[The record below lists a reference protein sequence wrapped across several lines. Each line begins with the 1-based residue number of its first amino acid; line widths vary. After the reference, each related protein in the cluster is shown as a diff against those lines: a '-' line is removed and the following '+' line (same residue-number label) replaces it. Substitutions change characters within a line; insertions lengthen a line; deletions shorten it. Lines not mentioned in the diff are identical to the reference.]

1 MQPSSSWSQALYG
14 SYLFNPHNTI
24 FHRSADQALKLQHLT
39 ALKKL
44 ELKLLHPLDQLPPN
58 LSFLTASTVLSLE
71 PLKPLL
77 ELQQLQLYE
86 VTAPAAAWQEL
97 VPLLPQLCDVALTYP
112 NTASVNASAA
122 AWQQLAPK
130 LRGLHLW
137 DDYGTEDVEVPLAV
151 VQQLGQLTAL
161 TMLELGEQNV
171 ALWMGCSPGAL
182 AGVLAGLQ
190 KLVYLRLR
198 VELEEEEEEGEHEEL
213 ALAIAGLRSLNRL
226 ELEFL
231 PLGGSAAHL
240 SQLVLLT
247 SLLLHDETLPDI
259 AVVAMAQTVT
269 KLKFLNLS
277 DSEGLT
283 GAFMP
288 TLGNLPCLWDLH
300 LPGSSCTDLSTSFLS
315 RCSKLEFLS
324 VFGEWEVT
332 VEGRSAL
339 EAALPGLKQLN
350 VVD

>member
-1 MQPSSSWSQALYG
+1 MACLHRLIKMVPLLSPSHFQP
-14 SYLFNPHNTI
+14 
-24 FHRSADQALKLQHLT
+24 RSADQALNLQHLT

-44 ELKLLHPLDQLPPN
+44 ELKQLQPSDQLPPN
-58 LSFLTASTVLSLE
+58 LIYLQASRALSLE
-71 PLKPLL
+71 PLKLL
-77 ELQQLQLYE
+77 LQLEQLQLYE

-97 VPLLPQLCDVALTYP
+97 LPLLPQLYDVTLTYP
-112 NTASVNASAA
+112 NASSINASAA
-122 AWQQLAPK
+122 AWQLLAPK

-137 DDYGTEDVEVPLAV
+137 DDYDSEEVQVPLAV

-161 TMLELGEQNV
+161 TGLELGEQNFV
-171 ALWMGCSPGAL
+171 ALRMGCSPGAL

-198 VELEEEEEEGEHEEL
+198 VELEEEEEGEYDQL
-213 ALAIAGLRSLNRL
+213 ALAIAGLRSLDRL
-226 ELEFL
+226 DLEFL

-240 SQLVLLT
+240 SQLVSLT
-247 SLLLHDETLPDI
+247 SLQLHDEPLPDI
-259 AVVAMAQTVT
+259 AVVAIAQTVT
-269 KLKFLNLS
+269 NLKVLNLS

-300 LPGSSCTDLSTSFLS
+300 NLPGSSCTDLSISFLS
-315 RCSKLEFLS
+315 RCNKLEFLS

-332 VEGRSAL
+332 AEGRSAL